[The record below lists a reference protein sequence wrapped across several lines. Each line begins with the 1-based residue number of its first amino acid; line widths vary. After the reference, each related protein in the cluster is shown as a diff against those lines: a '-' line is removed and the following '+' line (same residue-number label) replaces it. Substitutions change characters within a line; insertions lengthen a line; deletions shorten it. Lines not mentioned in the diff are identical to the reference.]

1 MSLIIQIQTIAYTF
15 LFGLYIALIFNLLY
29 RVLFTKSVVLN
40 LVSNF
45 MFVALNSVLYFYLL
59 FLIDSGRIHI
69 YLLFIFLISF
79 FLYNLLFKK
88 IRWIG
93 WKKCKVVLS
102 LGRYGL
108 TNLEI
113 ISIFWYDKNDRMV
126 IIWLK
131 RKK

>member
-93 WKKCKVVLS
+93 WKSVK
-102 LGRYGL
+102 
-108 TNLEI
+108 
-113 ISIFWYDKNDRMV
+113 
-126 IIWLK
+126 
-131 RKK
+131 